1 MTKAALGVLLIVLA
15 IWFFI
20 DAHPPIVDFPTAG

>member
-15 IWFFI
+15 IWVFV
-20 DAHPPIVDFPTAG
+20 DAQPPIVDVPTAG